1 MSSSVAYQPGKAWAI
16 TTGLAVFAAINF
28 LDKVVLGMVA
38 VPIMREMGLTPTE
51 FGVIAGSFFW
61 LFSVSTVFVGF
72 IGNRVP
78 TRWLLLAMAVLWTL
92 VQFPIALASG
102 AAVLLVSRVI
112 LGACE
117 GPAFPISVHALY
129 KWFPHEKRNLPVSVI
144 NQGASIGLLL
154 AGLAVPLITRE
165 WGWRANFFVL
175 AAGSLVWAI
184 AWFFL
189 GSEGKLKTETPAGGA
204 PACPQKIP
212 YRRLLTDRTVISNY
226 ILGFAAY
233 WGLALTL
240 TWLPAYL
247 EKGLGFSA
255 VTTGQLFAL
264 SVGIGVPVSLALSW
278 CSQGMLKRGISSR
291 WARAVFASAFV
302 IAGGLMGLML
312 LVSGLSAGVKVAL
325 LAVSGTLPTIAFALN
340 AAILAEV
347 TPDSQ
352 RSAILAIGNA
362 FATLAGA
369 IAPVVMGHLIQ
380 IQLPG
385 YGTHGFELGFGVSG
399 AVMVVGGL
407 IGLLGQ
413 NPLRSMH
420 RLQGR

>member
-1 MSSSVAYQPGKAWAI
+1 M
-16 TTGLAVFAAINF
+16 
-28 LDKVVLGMVA
+28 
-38 VPIMREMGLTPTE
+38 
-51 FGVIAGSFFW
+51 
-61 LFSVSTVFVGF
+61 
-72 IGNRVP
+72 
-78 TRWLLLAMAVLWTL
+78 
-92 VQFPIALASG
+92 
-102 AAVLLVSRVI
+102 
-112 LGACE
+112 
-117 GPAFPISVHALY
+117 
-129 KWFPHEKRNLPVSVI
+129 
-144 NQGASIGLLL
+144 
-154 AGLAVPLITRE
+154 
-165 WGWRANFFVL
+165 
-175 AAGSLVWAI
+175 
-184 AWFFL
+184 
-189 GSEGKLKTETPAGGA
+189 
-204 PACPQKIP
+204 
-212 YRRLLTDRTVISNY
+212 
-226 ILGFAAY
+226 
-233 WGLALTL
+233 TL